1 MGTTKKRKVLILSL
15 TGFAIAIVLAIAFS
29 SNFPVSANLIFLG
42 MMMLIVPY
50 AVYNFLEFRK
60 TRLYEKEFPN
70 LLRDLAESQRAGL
83 TILQSIRLVSKSN
96 YGSLTPHVEKMA
108 TQLSWNVPLDSV
120 LDGFARSV
128 GQSRVI
134 TRSVMIIRQASASG
148 TNVTEIMDALA
159 NNIEM
164 LRDVESEKSGLLDQ
178 QVLMLYAIFFIFV
191 GISLALVKFLIPLV
205 QSEISG
211 GSMSVGGISPS
222 GLMGTNPCQLCV
234 GVSGPSCIGC
244 NIFHTTSAA
253 FQFGAPEEASS
264 YYKSLFFLMV
274 VIQSIFSGLIAG
286 QISTDSISG
295 GVKHSIIMF
304 TIGVLTYL
312 LVVKLGMV

>member
-1 MGTTKKRKVLILSL
+1 MERKRQVLILSAA
-15 TGFAIAIVLAIAFS
+15 GFIIAVSLAVAFS
-29 SNFPVSANLIFLG
+29 GNFPVSANLIFLG

-50 AVYNFLEFRK
+50 AVYNFMEFRK
-60 TRLYEKEFPN
+60 IKLYEKEFPS

-83 TILQSIRLVSKSN
+83 TILQSIRIVSKSN

-108 TQLSWNVPLDSV
+108 TQLSWNVPLESV
-120 LDGFARSV
+120 LEGFTKGVGRS
-128 GQSRVI
+128 SVI
-134 TRSVMIIRQASASG
+134 TRSVMIIRQASSSG
-148 TNVTEIMDALA
+148 TNVTQIMDALA

-164 LRDVESEKSGLLDQ
+164 LRDVENEKASLLNQ
-178 QVLMLYAIFFIFV
+178 QVMMLYAIFFIFV

-205 QSEISG
+205 QTEISG
-211 GSMSVGGISPS
+211 GSLSVGGLSPT
-222 GLMGTNPCQLCV
+222 GLMGANPCQLCV

-253 FQFGAPEEASS
+253 FQFGAPEDPSS

-286 QISTDSISG
+286 QISTDSVSG

-304 TIGVLTYL
+304 TVGVLVYL
-312 LVVKLGMV
+312 LTVRLGLV